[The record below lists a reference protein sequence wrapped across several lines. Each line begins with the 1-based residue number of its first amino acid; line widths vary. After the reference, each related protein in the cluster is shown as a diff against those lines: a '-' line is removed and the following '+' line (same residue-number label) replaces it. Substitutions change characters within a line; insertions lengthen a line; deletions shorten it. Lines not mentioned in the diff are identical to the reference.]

1 MNTGTVAY
9 WPFDESVGLMGE
21 VGGREMVGSFRIVRG
36 APGFGTWAEMQTAS
50 RSRTMGCDSDCV
62 CLFRVVSSLMYRKS
76 DRAASV
82 S

>member
-9 WPFDESVGLMGE
+9 WPFDDSIGLTGE
-21 VGGREMVGSFRIVRG
+21 VGGREMMGSFRIVRG
-36 APGFGTWAEMQTAS
+36 APGFGMLAEMQTAS
-50 RSRTMGCDSDCV
+50 RSRTMGCGSDVV
-62 CLFRVVSSLMYRKS
+62 CLFRVASSLMYRKS